1 MKLTKGSLQ
10 VQSGGAFDVD
20 YNVEGPNGKIIL
32 SGEKERQGDF
42 VFTAQTPGAYSF
54 CFNNEMSTFTD
65 KFIDFEIS
73 VRSAH
78 GESHNMG
85 LL

>member
-1 MKLTKGSLQ
+1 MQ

-78 GESHNMG
+78 GESYDME